1 MFCLW
6 KYYLKNWVCLLVDV
20 EPEDTTKPKIG
31 RRKVLLFLA
40 ASKENPEYLAQSSVS
55 WSSKIGAVLS

>member
-1 MFCLW
+1 MI
-6 KYYLKNWVCLLVDV
+6 V
-20 EPEDTTKPKIG
+20 EVLPEKLGLPFGGCGARRHTKPKIG

-40 ASKENPEYLAQSSVS
+40 ASKENLKDLAQSSVS